1 MEALWLARLPTL
13 SCFEALFYRVHPRFG
28 DYGCSM
34 SRKRQADSDHNNS
47 RAASPKTLLPS
58 PFASF
63 VSLATAASSLSLRV
77 GGFVGHSA
85 INAARVGSLSGVELG
100 RAILENALFRAGQD
114 VVELSTGRLGKV
126 AAEGILES
134 TVSLTE
140 FERHCFRD
148 LFLIFLLALS
158 SP

>member
-1 MEALWLARLPTL
+1 MPDDH
-13 SCFEALFYRVHPRFG
+13 SS
-28 DYGCSM
+28 DDDQ
-34 SRKRQADSDHNNS
+34 SRS
-47 RAASPKTLLPS
+47 RSASPRTLLPS
-58 PFASF
+58 PLASF

-77 GGFVGHSA
+77 GGFIGHSA

-134 TVSLTE
+134 AVSIPLPDPRKPTIDARYS
-140 FERHCFRD
+140 FQP
-148 LFLIFLLALS
+148 S
-158 SP
+158 TTP